1 MMDTRYI
8 VFRCYSREAIYTF
21 SKSIINMINLLA
33 SINNEGEYYLRH
45 NLSQDSS
52 QKNIS
57 LRSLKTFLGKIKNKK
72 VKDFEFICRLKDVD
86 SNKVFPFRFQITYDN
101 HRYYMSQAYGS
112 GKINRDVLISTG
124 PFRIEVCIQSHLIPE
139 DLFSKFETA
148 FKDLYM
154 SSKSSYGYWDIMD
167 MRDALFSKR
176 STYEK
181 KLIMDRAVAEQY
193 NQRVAGVFT
202 GNFLNPSHMEMFKE
216 YFSGIMED
224 CKYEELANGTFYL
237 KLSKE
242 QEESIKN
249 NSMFSHILPVEA
261 DYQPEKIKPAF
272 ILKESHV
279 ERLGGIDVI
288 KKCLP
293 DKASLV
299 EYNGGI
305 IIIYRNE
312 YVNDIN
318 ELLAFLQHLY
328 PFRTN
333 GSPSASKEFADYL
346 SFILTDED
354 EYNLLLCIGIDE
366 SLSSIH
372 FGLFNADRN
381 PEFYNLKNIISDWLA
396 SCEEESKVSSNEK
409 TSYIQWEMNSSSV
422 NDVRIIELHN
432 LLNKYAVEKSIYA
445 FFRIGDLKKEGFFI
459 MRKMQQDGLLVT
471 L

>member
-1 MMDTRYI
+1 MADVRYI
-8 VFRCYSREAIYTF
+8 VFRCYSTKPIYTF
-21 SKSIINMINLLA
+21 SKSIIGMINLLD
-33 SINNEGEYYLRH
+33 SINNKGEYYLRH
-45 NLSQDSS
+45 NLSKNSS
-52 QKNIS
+52 QKKMSSKN
-57 LRSLKTFLGKIKNKK
+57 LETFLKK
-72 VKDFEFICRLKDVD
+72 LEDQKVMDFEFICRLNDVD
-86 SNKVFPFRFQITYDN
+86 SDKIFPFRFQITYDN
-101 HRYYMSQAYGS
+101 HRIYSTEAFGRGGS
-112 GKINRDVLISTG
+112 RIKTLMPGG
-124 PFRIEVCIQSHLIPE
+124 EFRIEVCIQSYLVPE

-148 FKDLYM
+148 FKELYI
-154 SSKSSYGYWDIMD
+154 SSDSSYGYWDIMD

-181 KLIMDRAVAEQY
+181 KLIMDRAVAQQY

-216 YFSGIMED
+216 YFPGIMED

-249 NSMFSHILPVEA
+249 NSMFSHIFPVEA

-299 EYNGGI
+299 QYNGGL

-396 SCEEESKVSSNEK
+396 SCGEESKVSSNEK